1 MRELRA
7 PFTFTPVNPAHAPF
21 PGTFRARIPRMSE
34 LTLHCHPATPCTW
47 ISAVTARV
55 DWLSDDLL
63 VFYYRI
69 EGDLDELQLPP
80 QQRSAHR
87 DELWKRTC
95 FEAFIRP
102 HGATSYLEF
111 NFSPSSEWAIY
122 RFEDYRSGMRAV
134 EPARPPKIICR
145 RHERE
150 LVADVDVH
158 LGALGIPVSGD
169 LQLALAAVLQDQKGA
184 PCYWAVAH
192 AEGKPDFHHTAGF
205 AATLPRP

>member
-1 MRELRA
+1 MPE
-7 PFTFTPVNPAHAPF
+7 F
-21 PGTFRARIPRMSE
+21 
-34 LTLHCHPATPCTW
+34 TLHCHPATPCAW

-55 DWLSDDLL
+55 DWLSEDLL

-69 EGDLDELQLPP
+69 EGDIDELQLPP
-80 QQRSAHR
+80 QQRSTHR

-95 FEAFIRP
+95 CEAFIRP
-102 HGATSYLEF
+102 QGAMSYFEF

-122 RFEDYRSGMRAV
+122 RFEDYRSGMQAV

-150 LVADVDVH
+150 LIADVDVH
-158 LGALGIPVSGD
+158 LGALGVPVSGD

-184 PCYWAVAH
+184 PCYWALAYP
-192 AEGKPDFHHTAGF
+192 EGKPDFHHPAGF

>member
-1 MRELRA
+1 MPE
-7 PFTFTPVNPAHAPF
+7 F
-21 PGTFRARIPRMSE
+21 
-34 LTLHCHPATPCTW
+34 TLHCHPATPCAW

-55 DWLSDDLL
+55 DWLSEDLL

-69 EGDLDELQLPP
+69 EGDIDELQLPP
-80 QQRSAHR
+80 QQRSTHR

-95 FEAFIRP
+95 FEAFIRSQ
-102 HGATSYLEF
+102 GAMSYFEF

-122 RFEDYRSGMRAV
+122 RFEDYRSGMQPV

-150 LVADVDVH
+150 LIADVDVH

-169 LQLALAAVLQDQKGA
+169 LQLALAAVLQDQNGA
-184 PCYWAVAH
+184 PCYWALAYPK
-192 AEGKPDFHHTAGF
+192 GKPDFHHPAGF